1 MKKLTRTLAAL
12 CALALAVNAYAQD
25 HKWKFV
31 ATGDGTTHAIDKD
44 GSLWAWGWNDE
55 GQLGYELPMK
65 PDGSARYDR
74 TAVPQQVGTA
84 TDWVSASS
92 GQSRVFAIK
101 SDGTLWAAGMNSKG
115 AQGTGTS
122 SKNTVLTQ
130 VPGEGWA
137 KVSTSRFFAFSTLAI
152 KTDGSLWA
160 WGEGEWGVLGLGSY
174 ANKSV
179 PVQVGTD
186 TNWADVSVGVMH
198 ALAVKKDGTLWGW
211 GFNDSSQL
219 FGCPLNNKVPVQLG
233 TETDWASVVAIDYC
247 SYGIKKDGSLWYWG
261 VEFVGND
268 ENPSVSVTTPTK
280 IELDAPVVSL
290 TGSEK
295 FRMVATG
302 NNGVISKVYTWGYN
316 IEGVLGN
323 GAGISIEDYYNGE
336 PTPYVAAPAEID
348 LGGVKV
354 AAIAAGQYYA
364 VVLTNDGKL
373 YGWGTNRGGQ
383 LGDYTP
389 ADNLGSGFV
398 KSPVP
403 VGVNAAEADGLYTF
417 DAQSIPSSL
426 ATAKKLVLTG
436 AWGTSD
442 FAALSTAIG
451 NNSGFFAAGNATIE
465 SIDMSQATILENT
478 ALNSGANE
486 RGIFYGLSALKI
498 VTMPAAEQAAN
509 FTNLSGAFW
518 NCTSLEIIEL
528 GSCAGLTNLNTA
540 FYNCKALT
548 SVNLAAANGIKNTL
562 SAFDGCEKLESATLP
577 ATITLSKYMFGSCTS
592 LKTIDWS
599 AFEGAE
605 APAMPKDFFQYVNDV
620 KAITLKV
627 PAAAYESFVANADWS
642 KLTVET
648 VEGPSVTEEGV
659 FKFDAQNIP
668 ADLSQARKIVLIG
681 EWTSADFKAL
691 SGAIGN
697 NASLPSP
704 GNDVLEVVD
713 MSQAVVAD
721 GTSLLGSFPGMFG
734 GTRES
739 GIFYGCRALTTVTMP
754 QSTCGFKSIAY
765 AFQSCTALVEIDLS
779 TCKSLVDTNNAF
791 DGCSS
796 LTSVTFPSTIK
807 LEKDMFAY
815 CPALTLIDWSAYEGT
830 EAPTYVAIVDGFDP
844 APSKVTL
851 IVPEVAYDSFA
862 ANTKWAKF
870 NLQKAASSA
879 IESVKAEKMEVKA
892 VYDLNGRYVGASVE
906 ELPAGIYIV
915 NGKKIVK

>member
-1 MKKLTRTLAAL
+1 MKQTLLKTTLAIVGLLMSINVFAEGFT
-12 CALALAVNAYAQD
+12 ADNGLAYTILE
-25 HKWKFV
+25 
-31 ATGDGTTHAIDKD
+31 TTD
-44 GSLWAWGWNDE
+44 GS
-55 GQLGYELPMK
+55 K
-65 PDGSARYDR
+65 
-74 TAVPQQVGTA
+74 AVEVTY
-84 TDWVSASS
+84 T
-92 GQSRVFAIK
+92 
-101 SDGTLWAAGMNSKG
+101 NSKG
-115 AQGTGTS
+115 
-122 SKNTVLTQ
+122 
-130 VPGEGWA
+130 
-137 KVSTSRFFAFSTLAI
+137 
-152 KTDGSLWA
+152 
-160 WGEGEWGVLGLGSY
+160 GSY
-174 ANKSV
+174 TGDIVV
-179 PVQVGTD
+179 PAQVTSEGVTYNV
-186 TNWADVSVGVMH
+186 TGVGAKAFYKCTGM
-198 ALAVKKDGTLWGW
+198 T
-211 GFNDSSQL
+211 
-219 FGCPLNNKVPVQLG
+219 
-233 TETDWASVVAIDYC
+233 SVVLPEGLKSIAKEAFYGCTALPAI
-247 SYGIKKDGSLWYWG
+247 
-261 VEFVGND
+261 
-268 ENPSVSVTTPTK
+268 T
-280 IELDAPVVSL
+280 
-290 TGSEK
+290 
-295 FRMVATG
+295 
-302 NNGVISKVYTWGYN
+302 
-316 IEGVLGN
+316 
-323 GAGISIEDYYNGE
+323 
-336 PTPYVAAPAEID
+336 
-348 LGGVKV
+348 
-354 AAIAAGQYYA
+354 
-364 VVLTNDGKL
+364 
-373 YGWGTNRGGQ
+373 
-383 LGDYTP
+383 
-389 ADNLGSGFV
+389 
-398 KSPVP
+398 
-403 VGVNAAEADGLYTF
+403 
-417 DAQSIPSSL
+417 IPS
-426 ATAKKLVLTG
+426 TVTEI
-436 AWGTSD
+436 
-442 FAALSTAIG
+442 LS
-451 NNSGFFAAGNATIE
+451 
-465 SIDMSQATILENT
+465 
-478 ALNSGANE
+478 
-486 RGIFYGLSALKI
+486 Y
-498 VTMPAAEQAAN
+498 
-509 FTNLSGAFW
+509 
-518 NCTSLEIIEL
+518 
-528 GSCAGLTNLNTA
+528 A

-627 PAAAYESFVANADWS
+627 PATAYESFVANADWS

-765 AFQSCTALVEIDLS
+765 AFQGCTALVEIDLS

-879 IESVKAEKMEVKA
+879 IESVKAEKVEVKA